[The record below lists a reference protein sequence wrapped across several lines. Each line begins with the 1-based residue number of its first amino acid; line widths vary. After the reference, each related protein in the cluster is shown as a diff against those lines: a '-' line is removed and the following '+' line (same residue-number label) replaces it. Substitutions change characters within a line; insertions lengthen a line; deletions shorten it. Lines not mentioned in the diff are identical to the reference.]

1 MATIWY
7 TGFDGFEYPQE
18 VDDSLVD
25 CNTGVLVTQSNMQ
38 GFMHYILC
46 EMSAEDFFGCLYH
59 APLPMPEKV
68 FLADLAYTTEGE
80 MVYEHVVNPNDY

>member
-25 CNTGVLVTQSNMQ
+25 CNT
-38 GFMHYILC
+38 FC
-46 EMSAEDFFGCLYH
+46 AR
-59 APLPMPEKV
+59 
-68 FLADLAYTTEGE
+68 
-80 MVYEHVVNPNDY
+80 